1 MDKSITENYI
11 FYKCIVTSLVIVV
24 MVSGELFSFFKNYMS
39 FIIQYTAVTQNINT
53 ILYQCIYIYNLCI
66 VFLALKYEI
75 YIVHLDAAL
84 AELCLQSNETQHSQ
98 GNILPTGVWLFILI
112 ASSGNCTL
120 SKLHINKG

>member
-39 FIIQYTAVTQNINT
+39 LIIQYAAVTQNINT

-66 VFLALKYEI
+66 LFLALKYKI
-75 YIVHLDAAL
+75 DVVHLDAAL
-84 AELCLQSNETQHSQ
+84 LSSVCRVMKLNTPKELYWPQVF
-98 GNILPTGVWLFILI
+98 GYLF
-112 ASSGNCTL
+112 
-120 SKLHINKG
+120 